1 MDDFFQIGKIVNTQ
15 GLKGDVRVFPTTDDT
30 RRFDTLETVTLRGK
44 RGLTEY
50 AVEKVRYQKNLV
62 ILKLAGIDSIEQAE
76 KLRGDELVVTR
87 ENALPLDA
95 DEYYVK
101 DLEGM
106 TVVTEEGENLGILA
120 DILVTGANDV
130 YVVRPAEGKDLL
142 IPAIKQCVLRVD
154 YDAKVMTVSLLEGLR
169 DL

>member
-15 GLKGDVRVFPTTDDT
+15 GLKGDMRVFPTTDDV
-30 RRFDTLETVTLRGK
+30 RRFDALKTVTLRGK
-44 RGLTEY
+44 RGLSDYT
-50 AVEKVRYQKNLV
+50 VEKVRYQKNLV
-62 ILKLAGIDSIEQAE
+62 ILKLVSIDSIEAAE
-76 KLRGDELVVTR
+76 KLRGEELIVTR
-87 ENALPLDA
+87 DNALPLDE

-101 DLEGM
+101 DIEGM
-106 TVVTEEGENLGILA
+106 AVVTEDGENLGVLA

-142 IPAIKQCVLRVD
+142 IPAIKQCILRVD

>member
-30 RRFDTLETVTLRGK
+30 RRFDALETVTLRGK